1 MTETVNSD
9 LTLDQVT
16 DAYFYVV
23 HDVTIKPK
31 KSTLDSVNE
40 IDNTPTLFH
49 TVSNFHKYGTK
60 QGPKSWRIRFKKT
73 DKKEF
78 PEISVDDPMV
88 LLGALVSNYQ
98 VRSKKLGNHIDG
110 EFSKTVGPKN
120 NPPDLRRPSE
130 LLSIVWNGV
139 DIKAVFGQDHF
150 VDPDPNLTE
159 EQFRLI
165 GLEAQKKINEWVA
178 NGGPTMG
185 TAIETIKGLQAQFS

>member
-1 MTETVNSD
+1 MTETKNSD
-9 LTLDQVT
+9 LCFDQVT
-16 DAYFYVV
+16 DANFYVV
-23 HDVTIKPK
+23 HDVSIKLK
-31 KSTLDSVNE
+31 KQPDSDDEINNTTTL
-40 IDNTPTLFH
+40 LH
-49 TVSNFHKYGTK
+49 TVSNFHKYGSK
-60 QGPKSWRIRFKKT
+60 QDTKSWRIRFKKT
-73 DKKEF
+73 NNKEF

-150 VDPDPNLTE
+150 GDPDPNLSL
-159 EQFRLI
+159 EQLRLI